1 MPNEPS
7 GQFPPNQPM
16 SEEQA
21 RQLKTLA
28 GLAADPEAFA
38 ESLTAGEAAQRIAA
52 LQTRLERERQS
63 GIDRFPRT

>member
-1 MPNEPS
+1 
-7 GQFPPNQPM
+7 M